1 MENILNKKIGIV
13 ILNYLNWEDTL
24 DCISSLRLQSNQNFE
39 AVIVENGSPNESVS
53 RIGDCIKNDE
63 NIHLYVVKNN
73 LGYANGNNM
82 GILYLRDR
90 YSINRIL
97 LINND
102 VIFDD
107 RNYIN
112 KLIDIEYDGNIG
124 AIGTKIIGSDG
135 LNQNPTYFPISFS
148 SSIKS
153 LIINLL
159 AFSKVIAFIKK
170 RFLSSWAKKANDFS
184 SPKTSKQKYFLHG
197 LVIFLTENYLDKFMG
212 LYGGTFLYYEE
223 VILGIIF
230 EKAGL
235 DMLYIPEF
243 SIYHKEDQ
251 SSIRSFNNDDL
262 VRRRY
267 LLNSIW
273 SSFKVYLANQEELPN
288 IVSNSIYKHLKE

>member
-1 MENILNKKIGIV
+1 MENALNNKIGIV

-24 DCISSLRLQSNQNFE
+24 ECINSLRLQSDQDFE

-53 RIGDCIKNDE
+53 RIRDYIKNDK
-63 NIHLYVVKNN
+63 NIHLYVVENN

-82 GILYLRDR
+82 GILYLKNK

-97 LINND
+97 LTNND

-107 RNYIN
+107 RNYIS

-135 LNQNPTYFPISFS
+135 LNQNPAYFPISFS

-159 AFSKVIAFIKK
+159 AFSKIIAFIKK

-184 SPKTSKQKYFLHG
+184 NPKISKQKYFLHG
-197 LVIFLTENYLDKFMG
+197 SVIFLTENYLDKFMG

-235 DMLYIPEF
+235 DMLYIPNF

-251 SSIRSFNNDDL
+251 SSLQSFNNDDL

-267 LLNSIW
+267 LLQSIW
-273 SSFKVYLANQEELPN
+273 SSMRLYRSSKDNLSN
-288 IVSNSIYKHLKE
+288 IIENSIKEKL

>member
-1 MENILNKKIGIV
+1 MENALNNKIGIV

-24 DCISSLRLQSNQNFE
+24 ECINSLRLQSDQDFE

-53 RIGDCIKNDE
+53 RIRDYIKNDK
-63 NIHLYVVKNN
+63 NIHLYVVENN

-82 GILYLRDR
+82 GILYLKNK

-102 VIFDD
+102 VLFDD
-107 RNYIN
+107 ENYIS

-135 LNQNPTYFPISFS
+135 LNQNPAYFPISFS

-159 AFSKVIAFIKK
+159 AFSKIIAFIKK

-197 LVIFLTENYLDKFMG
+197 SVIFLTENYLDKFMG

-235 DMLYIPEF
+235 DMLYIPDF

-251 SSIRSFNNDDL
+251 SSIQSFNNDDL

-267 LLNSIW
+267 LLQSIW
-273 SSFKVYLANQEELPN
+273 SSFKVYLANQKKLPD
-288 IVSNSIYKHLKE
+288 IVSSSIYKHLKE

>member
-1 MENILNKKIGIV
+1 MNKKIGIV

-24 DCISSLRLQSNQNFE
+24 ECINSLRSQSDQDFE

-53 RIGDCIKNDE
+53 RIRDYIKNDK
-63 NIHLYVVKNN
+63 NIHICVVDNN

-82 GILYLRDR
+82 GILYLKNR

-97 LINND
+97 LTNND
-102 VIFDD
+102 VVFDD
-107 RNYIN
+107 EDYIK
-112 KLIDIEYDGNIG
+112 KLEDIKYSNTIG

-135 LNQNPTYFPISFS
+135 LDQNPAYFPISFK
-148 SSIKS
+148 SSIKL

-159 AFSKVIAFIKK
+159 AFSKAFTFIK
-170 RFLSSWAKKANDFS
+170 RRYLSSWAKKVNDFS
-184 SPKTSKQKYFLHG
+184 APRYNNQKYCLHG
-197 LVIFLTENYLDKFMG
+197 SVIFLTENYLDKFMG

-235 DMLYIPEF
+235 DMLYIPNF

-251 SSIRSFNNDDL
+251 SSLQSFNNDDL

-267 LLNSIW
+267 LLQSIW
-273 SSFKVYLANQEELPN
+273 SSMRIYRSSIDNLSN
-288 IVSNSIYKHLKE
+288 IIENSIKEKL

>member
-1 MENILNKKIGIV
+1 MNNKIGIV

-24 DCISSLRLQSNQNFE
+24 ECINSLRSQSDQDFE

-53 RIGDCIKNDE
+53 RIRDYIKNDK
-63 NIHLYVVKNN
+63 NIHLYVVENN

-82 GILYLRDR
+82 GILYLKNR

-97 LINND
+97 LTNND

-107 RNYIN
+107 EDYIK
-112 KLIDIEYDGNIG
+112 KLEDIKYSNTIG

-135 LNQNPTYFPISFS
+135 LNQNPAYFPISFS

-153 LIINLL
+153 LLINLL
-159 AFSKVIAFIKK
+159 AFSKVITFIKK
-170 RFLSSWAKKANDFS
+170 RFLSSWTKRANDFS
-184 SPKTSKQKYFLHG
+184 NPKIDEQKYFLHG
-197 LVIFLTENYLDKFMG
+197 SVIFLTENYLDRFMG

-235 DMLYIPEF
+235 DMLYVPDF

-251 SSIRSFNNDDL
+251 SSLESFANDDL
-262 VRRRY
+262 IRRKF
-267 LLNSIW
+267 LLKSIF
-273 SSFKVYLANQEELPN
+273 SSFKVHFCATNRL
-288 IVSNSIYKHLKE
+288 SILVKESIKYD

>member
-197 LVIFLTENYLDKFMG
+197 SVIFLTENYLDKFMG

>member
-1 MENILNKKIGIV
+1 MENALNNKIGIV

-24 DCISSLRLQSNQNFE
+24 ECINSLRSQSDQDFE

-53 RIGDCIKNDE
+53 RIRDYIKNDK
-63 NIHLYVVKNN
+63 NIHLYVVENN

-82 GILYLRDR
+82 GILYLKNR

-97 LINND
+97 LTNND

-107 RNYIN
+107 EDYIK
-112 KLIDIEYDGNIG
+112 KLENIKYSNTIG

-135 LNQNPTYFPISFS
+135 LNQNPAYFPISFS

-153 LIINLL
+153 LLINLL
-159 AFSKVIAFIKK
+159 AFSKVITFIKK
-170 RFLSSWAKKANDFS
+170 RFLSSWTKRANDFS
-184 SPKTSKQKYFLHG
+184 SPKTDEQKYFLHG
-197 LVIFLTENYLDKFMG
+197 SVIFLTENYLDRFMG

-235 DMLYIPEF
+235 DMLYVPDF

-251 SSIRSFNNDDL
+251 SSLESFANDDL
-262 VRRRY
+262 IRRKF
-267 LLNSIW
+267 LLKSIF
-273 SSFKVYLANQEELPN
+273 SSFKVHFCATNRL
-288 IVSNSIYKHLKE
+288 SILVKESIKYD